1 MGKYVVY
8 SPLCKYSTEKL
19 GHQSIQTKLESEH
32 LLVLYLYTGA
42 HIYIQGNGLL
52 LYMNTLQ
59 HLVGNTQR

>member
-32 LLVLYLYTGA
+32 LLVLYLY
-42 HIYIQGNGLL
+42 
-52 LYMNTLQ
+52 MNTLQ